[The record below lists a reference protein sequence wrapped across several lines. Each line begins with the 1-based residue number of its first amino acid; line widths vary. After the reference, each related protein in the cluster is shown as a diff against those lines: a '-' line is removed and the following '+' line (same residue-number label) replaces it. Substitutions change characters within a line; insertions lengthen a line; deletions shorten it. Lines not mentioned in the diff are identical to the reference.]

1 MNSDLPIDLSGRNLE
16 LLLALVEHIPAAALV
31 IDNERLYCNRAA
43 EGLTGYSGSEVE
55 TFTDWLQKVFGSAH
69 AEMRALYEQDRA
81 AGFPETR
88 EFMITRRDGS
98 SRIVEFAASGREQ
111 VLCLM
116 HDLTNRSRT
125 ERPLGTIQ
133 DITEWKQ
140 TENRLLQSEIKYRN
154 LFDAATDA
162 IFILDLDGRFV
173 DVNRTAYT
181 RLGYTK
187 DELLSLHISQ
197 LDPPEFAE
205 LIPVRLK
212 KVREKGE
219 GVFESAHLRKD
230 GSIMPVEVNCRLHD
244 YEGRQVYFSV
254 IRDISER
261 KHTELLLRESEER
274 YRRFSSLTTDYIYA
288 CRRYGRE
295 PYRVQWLGGAV
306 EQITGYSIGEVMSWG
321 CWMEIVHPDDVER
334 VRSRLLV
341 LEPGE
346 SRSDEF
352 RIITKDGMI
361 RWILEVCRCE
371 QGKSPDELLLYGASR
386 DITKRKDAETA
397 LREVETIFNLFLEYS
412 PVYVFFKD
420 ENIRAT
426 QLSKNFE
433 KMLGMP
439 VDRIVGKSMDELF
452 PRDFARKIVADD
464 RKVLRDGVPIEIEE
478 EFMGNSYKTFKFPIF
493 LEGRS
498 PLLAGFT
505 VDITDLKKA
514 QREVLNLNNH
524 LERLVAERTEALER
538 SNEDLAGFCYAV
550 SHELRAPIARLQ
562 GFSAM
567 LREASRGAD
576 ETAFLASRI
585 ESASSHLQSVVDSI
599 LMLSRLSQVDLS
611 LQEVNLS
618 EIVASKL
625 ALLVADNP
633 ERRVALIIRK
643 DVTVV
648 ADQSLMDICLDN
660 LLGNAFKYTGQT
672 TDAVIEFGVLDEL
685 GEVVYFVRDNGA
697 GFDMSYYEKLYAPF
711 QRLHQHK
718 EFPGIGIG
726 LATVKRIIERHGGEV
741 WAESRVGE
749 GASFFFTLG
758 RRG

>member
-1 MNSDLPIDLSGRNLE
+1 MNSDLPIDFSGRNLE
-16 LLLALVEHIPAAALV
+16 LLLALVEHIPSAALV
-31 IDNERLYCNRAA
+31 VDDERVYCNRNA
-43 EGLTGYSGSEVE
+43 ERLTGYSGSEVT
-55 TFTDWLQKVFGSAH
+55 TFTDWLQKIFGSAH

-88 EFMITRRDGS
+88 ELMITRRDGS
-98 SRIVEFAASGREQ
+98 CRMVEFTAAGREQ
-111 VLCLM
+111 VFCLM
-116 HDLTNRSRT
+116 HDIT
-125 ERPLGTIQ
+125 ER
-133 DITEWKQ
+133 KQ
-140 TENRLLQSEIKYRN
+140 TECRLLQSEIKYRN
-154 LFDAATDA
+154 LFDSATDA
-162 IFILDLDGRFV
+162 IFILDLDGRFI
-173 DVNRTAYT
+173 DVNRTAHV

-187 DELLSLHISQ
+187 DELLSMHISQ
-197 LDPPEFAE
+197 LDPPEYAAR
-205 LIPVRLK
+205 IPERLQ
-212 KVREKGE
+212 KVREQGE
-219 GVFESAHLRKD
+219 AVFESAHLRKD
-230 GSIMPVEVNCRLHD
+230 GSVMPVEVNCRLHE
-244 YEGRQVYFSV
+244 YEGGQVYFSV

-261 KHTELLLRESEER
+261 KQAELLLLESEER

-288 CRRYGRE
+288 CSRCGE
-295 PYRVQWLGGAV
+295 KPYTVQWMGGAI
-306 EQITGYSIGEVMSWG
+306 EQITGYSMDEVMAWG
-321 CWMEIVHPDDVER
+321 CWMEIVHPDDLQQ
-334 VRSRLLV
+334 VRSRLLA
-341 LEPGE
+341 LAPGE
-346 SRSDEF
+346 SSSDEF
-352 RIITKDGMI
+352 RIIRKDGEI
-361 RWILEVCRCE
+361 RWILEVSRCE
-371 QGKSPDELLLYGASR
+371 QGKSPGELLLYGASR
-386 DITKRKDAETA
+386 DVTKRKNTETA

-426 QLSKNFE
+426 RLSRNFE

-439 VDRIVGKSMDELF
+439 IDQIVGKSMEELF
-452 PRDFARKIVADD
+452 PADFARKVVADD

-478 EFMGNSYKTFKFPIF
+478 EFMGNSYKTFKFPIY
-493 LEGRS
+493 LEGRP

-514 QREVLNLNNH
+514 QREVLNLNND

-562 GFSAM
+562 GFSVM
-567 LREASRGAD
+567 LREASKGSD

-585 ESASSHLQSVVDSI
+585 ENASSQLQSVVDSI

-611 LQEVNLS
+611 LREVNLS
-618 EIVASKL
+618 EIVARKL
-625 ALLVADNP
+625 ELLVAENP
-633 ERRVALIIRK
+633 ERHVELIIRK

-648 ADQSLMDICLDN
+648 ADPNLMDICLDN

-672 TDAVIEFGVLDEL
+672 SAAVIEFGVLDES
-685 GEVVYFVRDNGA
+685 GEEVYFVRDNGA

-726 LATVKRIIERHGGEV
+726 LATVKRIIERHDGEV

-749 GASFFFTLG
+749 GATFFFTLG